1 MTTKTPLNPI
11 VVKFNPL
18 TVNWVQIMPNQYYW
32 YSVIIYYANNYYRVY
47 RGKAWSHP
55 YNGDVN
61 VGEVEVEISNILKPY
76 MYESEYSIKPEFDV
90 NTGDFHPNWNF
101 NGEEVSTIDGNDPR
115 TYGFGVMTY
124 DVYLFN
130 SSSAMALNNAV
141 CAIGG
146 EVTSSWDINS
156 PAFYHTDDFL
166 MQNLLE
172 LEFPK
177 GFISHYPK
185 ISTTNFGVF
194 GMVNVSDAYYQEYQ
208 EDRQGVSTMPIYIGN
223 QVFHMEE
230 QEHEQGQEPVY
241 EKVYDAVEL
250 KIVYG
255 NGYYYSGY
263 LPFNLTLH
271 DVMNTLRDVREA
283 PVIFEEIIGADST
296 HTSLPNPNPLYE
308 GETNFTGRGVES
320 NVVLPGDS
328 THPTSNPT
336 DTWIGGNAQPHSPAR
351 AGYDYSNILCI
362 MTPDFTWGEGPS
374 LEHPQGVPSTGYCI
388 PFATFD
394 ECYSHYYLV
403 WMTRS
408 CTPVCYGFDGNTV
421 FSQDFEN
428 TYMTSKYGNDI
439 LKIQTVSNKWE
450 LKSGV
455 IDKNT
460 YAVMEDIYTSPF
472 LLLYDTHTDK
482 YTYVKCED
490 NKFTRKNSVKE
501 DQRPFTFTVN
511 LTEVH
516 KKELLH

>member
-18 TVNWVQIMPNQYYW
+18 TVPWVQILPQTYYW

-90 NTGDFHPNWNF
+90 NTGDFHPNWNS

-208 EDRQGVSTMPIYIGN
+208 EERQGVSVMPIYIGN

-263 LPFNLTLH
+263 LPFNLTLY

-283 PVIFEEIIGADST
+283 PVIFEEIIGANASHSIQNTFTTDGASSYT
-296 HTSLPNPNPLYE
+296 P
-308 GETNFTGRGVES
+308 TN
-320 NVVLPGDS
+320 
-328 THPTSNPT
+328 
-336 DTWIGGNAQPHSPAR
+336 TWIGGNAQPHSPAR

-374 LEHPQGVPSTGYCI
+374 IEHPQGVPSTGYCI

-472 LLLYDTHTDK
+472 LLLYDTQTDK

-511 LTEVH
+511 LTEIH